1 MDLNY
6 IYHRRQIS
14 LMRAARAACG
24 PSRAAHEGLARLYLG
39 VIDARK
45 ADACAEPGHPA
56 RAAASFRWFRPDGD
70 PPHHRLCDH
79 VLHGRGLRR
88 TDLLRHAVRDGL
100 AAGRTARTGATAR
113 LG

>member
-6 IYHRRQIS
+6 VYHRRQIS

-45 ADACAEPGHPA
+45 AAAWAEPGHPT
-56 RAAASFRWFRPDGD
+56 RP
-70 PPHHRLCDH
+70 
-79 VLHGRGLRR
+79 
-88 TDLLRHAVRDGL
+88 
-100 AAGRTARTGATAR
+100 GAERSVVQA
-113 LG
+113 